1 MRCPVANERQNASHD
16 GVGSADPR
24 DTIEVPADLAAKF
37 GLPEADHP
45 PQPPAPDDF
54 KELTP
59 REFVEYLASVRPPYP
74 VDGLDE
80 LTIAEIAALG
90 EPDEPDS
97 GGRVIEYHYHVHVRG
112 KGAVVNIHPETDS
125 D

>member
-1 MRCPVANERQNASHD
+1 MANERQKALHD
-16 GVGSADPR
+16 GLGPADPGS
-24 DTIEVPADLAAKF
+24 TIKVPADLAAKF
-37 GLPEADHP
+37 GHLEADHP
-45 PQPPAPDDF
+45 PQPPAPDDL
-54 KELTP
+54 KDLTP
-59 REFVEYLASVRPPYP
+59 RQFVEYLASVRPPYP

-112 KGAVVNIHPETDS
+112 KGAVVNINRETDA